1 MRPVWTARST
11 AELEYALVEYSDASR
26 ATARGYVP
34 ATYLTE
40 ISPDVS
46 SGENYTLAYLRSS
59 SDGVVFT
66 NAAGEERVITERV
79 QVRLYDNGDGTYT
92 ARLSDDVSY
101 SAVISSDMI
110 DDGNAEVIRIALI
123 VILTVLALVILGVY
137 IFLLPWEKYR
147 KKTK

>member
-1 MRPVWTARST
+1 M
-11 AELEYALVEYSDASR
+11 
-26 ATARGYVP
+26 
-34 ATYLTE
+34 
-40 ISPDVS
+40 
-46 SGENYTLAYLRSS
+46 
-59 SDGVVFT
+59 FT
-66 NAAGEERVITERV
+66 NAAGEECVITERV

>member
-1 MRPVWTARST
+1 MNKVILIGNLTRDP
-11 AELEYALVEYSDASR
+11 ELR
-26 ATARGYVP
+26 T
-34 ATYLTE
+34 T
-40 ISPDVS
+40 S
-46 SGENYTLAYLRSS
+46 SGTSVCTFSIAVNRN
-59 SDGVVFT
+59 FT